1 MTSDASS
8 PRPRK
13 RQRTSQELKLVKDHA
28 RVNGSVEPPLPYVR
42 RSSISPVRPTPS
54 DRIPIA
60 DATTTI
66 VSRRYRNGSGE
77 PIYTVRIEWAG
88 QDGDT
93 EPEER
98 EVELDDIDDYVSPA
112 ELERF
117 ELAYFNPDEVMPGIV
132 IGAAGLERTQTWKTP
147 SSTGEDEERP
157 RSATSNTK
165 KAPRA
170 FVDTLPAGKRRGRP
184 PKKTAAIM
192 GVGPANGAFDGVS
205 ESNGSDREASH
216 DLDNVED
223 EVDPANVRGA
233 ATTATPG
240 SVRGVG
246 GYILI
251 PSRAGSAAS
260 SQRKA
265 GPVATAQPHPIKKP
279 SLTPISSASVSQEPE
294 DLLSGFNP
302 RRIKEGRTKEDHTNS
317 QYSTTS
323 ASPNIAPRKRG
334 RPPKSAAAHKS
345 IGSLLAY
352 VESDEWV
359 RDSNASKS
367 PCPEEPLREP
377 ETNTAA
383 EKVNENGEEPPA
395 QQSEQQT
402 TVLPHPLP
410 QPQPQP
416 ASNLPETPTRRP
428 VEIIEISSSSD
439 SSDDEDD
446 VRFGP
451 TEEQR
456 RDPRYAEI
464 IRSAEAIRLAEA
476 RHRETRENVEMIRR
490 NIGVN
495 SQGQLSA
502 ARPPNAPRPLNAS
515 RPSNAACPSNAPRPL
530 DAPRPRTPPR
540 HKTPTPGPANPSPAH
555 RIVAHKMAP
564 LLTEGATKETAIC
577 LDDDDEYDEEKE
589 YHFSKVIDLKVVD
602 GKMHYLVQ
610 WHEDPCPP
618 EEYSWYAEEDLGP
631 HAYNLVEGLIA
642 EKLRRPSSPATME
655 RDKERLL
662 SYRPTR

>member
-1 MTSDASS
+1 MTSDAPS

-13 RQRTSQELKLVKDHA
+13 RQRSSQELKLVEDHA
-28 RVNGSVEPPLPYVR
+28 RVNGGVEPPLPYVR
-42 RSSISPVRPTPS
+42 RSSISPVRPTLS
-54 DRIPIA
+54 DRVPIA

-77 PIYTVRIEWAG
+77 PIYTVRIERAD

-98 EVELDDIDDYVSPA
+98 EVVLDDIEDYVSPA

-117 ELAYFNPDEVMPGIV
+117 ELTWFDPDEVMPGYV
-132 IGAAGLERTQTWKTP
+132 VGAAGVERTQMWETP
-147 SSTGEDEERP
+147 SSTGEDDERP
-157 RSATSNTK
+157 RSAASNIK
-165 KAPRA
+165 KKKPSRA
-170 FVDTLPAGKRRGRP
+170 FVDKLPSAKRRGRP

-192 GVGPANGAFDGVS
+192 GVGPANGAVDGVS
-205 ESNGSDREASH
+205 ESNGSDRGAPY
-216 DLDNVED
+216 DFDNRED
-223 EVDPANVRGA
+223 EVDPANVRGT

-246 GYILI
+246 GYVLI
-251 PSRAGSAAS
+251 PSRASSAAS

-265 GPVATAQPHPIKKP
+265 GPVATAKKP
-279 SLTPISSASVSQEPE
+279 SLTPVSSASVSQEPE
-294 DLLSGFNP
+294 DLLPGFNP
-302 RRIKEGRTKEDHTNS
+302 RRTKEDHTNS

-323 ASPNIAPRKRG
+323 ASPNITPRKRG

-383 EKVNENGEEPPA
+383 EKVTGNGEEPSA
-395 QQSEQQT
+395 QQSERQT
-402 TVLPHPLP
+402 TALPHPP
-410 QPQPQP
+410 PQPQP

-439 SSDDEDD
+439 SSDDERD
-446 VRFGP
+446 VCFGP

-456 RDPRYAEI
+456 RDPRYADI

-476 RHRETRENVEMIRR
+476 RHRETRENIET
-490 NIGVN
+490 IGQNLEVN
-495 SQGQLSA
+495 RQGQSGA
-502 ARPPNAPRPLNAS
+502 AR
-515 RPSNAACPSNAPRPL
+515 PSNAPRTLNAPRPSNASRHS

-540 HKTPTPGPANPSPAH
+540 QKSPTPGPANPSPAQQ
-555 RIVAHKMAP
+555 IVARTMVP
-564 LLTEGATKETAIC
+564 SLPPGATKETAIC
-577 LDDDDEYDEEKE
+577 LDDDDEFDEEKE
-589 YHFSKVIDLKVVD
+589 YHFSKVVDLKVVD
-602 GKMHYLVQ
+602 GKVHYLVQ
-610 WHEDPCPP
+610 WDEDPCPP
-618 EEYSWYAEEDLGP
+618 PDYSWYAEEDLGP
-631 HAYNLVEGLIA
+631 HAFNMVETLIS

-662 SYRPTR
+662 RHRPTR

>member
-1 MTSDASS
+1 
-8 PRPRK
+8 
-13 RQRTSQELKLVKDHA
+13 
-28 RVNGSVEPPLPYVR
+28 
-42 RSSISPVRPTPS
+42 
-54 DRIPIA
+54 
-60 DATTTI
+60 
-66 VSRRYRNGSGE
+66 
-77 PIYTVRIEWAG
+77 
-88 QDGDT
+88 
-93 EPEER
+93 
-98 EVELDDIDDYVSPA
+98 
-112 ELERF
+112 
-117 ELAYFNPDEVMPGIV
+117 MPGIV

-618 EEYSWYAEEDLGP
+618 EEYSCCAGRRRQRPWRGTRRGSSVIGRLAEHNPLVFLLVWHFLLYSPVACPARGLLKSLFLLQLDGGYIYLSSGGFLLARSASSYTLAALFHLLKWAALLLLAVIRRICSARISSFQGRYQSDLL
-631 HAYNLVEGLIA
+631 YNNSVDTLAAFE
-642 EKLRRPSSPATME
+642 
-655 RDKERLL
+655 
-662 SYRPTR
+662 